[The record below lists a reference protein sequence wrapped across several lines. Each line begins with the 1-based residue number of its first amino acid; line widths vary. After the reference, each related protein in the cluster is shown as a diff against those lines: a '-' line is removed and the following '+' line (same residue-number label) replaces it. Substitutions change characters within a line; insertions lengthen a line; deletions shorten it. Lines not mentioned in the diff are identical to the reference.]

1 MPIVPALGEHPPEP
15 ALDAAEEALRAGE
28 PVVIPTDTVYGVTVD
43 PFVRGATDRLFTV
56 KRRPR
61 DVPLAVLVAD
71 VSQALR
77 LTGDIAPEVE
87 RIMERCWPGA
97 VTLVVPRRPGLDLD
111 LGTSVETVGI
121 RCPDH
126 PVPLALTRRIGPLAT
141 TSANVHGEATPPT
154 AAAIAEAL
162 GDDLLVLDAGPI
174 AGIPSTVLDVTGP
187 EMKVLREGAVALDV
201 VRAAARR
208 S

>member
-1 MPIVPALGEHPPEP
+1 MPIIPALGEHPPEP
-15 ALDAAEEALRAGE
+15 ALDAAEEALRDGRA
-28 PVVIPTDTVYGVTVD
+28 VVIPTDTVYGVTVD
-43 PFVRGATDRLFTV
+43 PFQAGATDRLFAI
-56 KRRPR
+56 KRRSR

-77 LTGDIAPEVE
+77 LTGEITADVE

-97 VTLVVPRRPGLDLD
+97 VTLVVPRKSGIDVD

-154 AAAIAEAL
+154 PAAIAEAL

-187 EMKVLREGAVALDV
+187 ELKVLREGAVALDV
-201 VRAAARR
+201 IRKAARP
-208 S
+208 

>member
-15 ALDAAEEALRAGE
+15 ALDAAEKALRDGE

-43 PFVRGATDRLFTV
+43 PFESGATDRLFAL
-56 KRRPR
+56 KRRSR

-77 LTGDIAPEVE
+77 LTGKVSAEVE

-97 VTLVVPRRPGLDLD
+97 VTLVVPRKPGIDVD
-111 LGTSVETVGI
+111 LGASVETVGI
-121 RCPDH
+121 RCPNH

-141 TSANVHGEATPPT
+141 TSANAHGEATPPT
-154 AAAIAEAL
+154 PAAIAEAL

-174 AGIPSTVLDVTGP
+174 AGIPSTVLDLTGV

-201 VRAAARR
+201 IRQAARP
-208 S
+208 

>member
-15 ALDAAEEALRAGE
+15 ALDAAEEALGKGE

-43 PFVRGATDRLFTV
+43 PFQPRATDRLFAI

-61 DVPLAVLVAD
+61 DVALAVLVAD
-71 VSQALR
+71 VAQALR
-77 LTGDIAPEVE
+77 LTGGITAEVE
-87 RIMERCWPGA
+87 RVMERCWPGA
-97 VTLVVPRRPGLDLD
+97 VTLVVPRKHGLDLD
-111 LGTSVETVGI
+111 LGTSEHTIGI

-126 PVPLALTRRIGPLAT
+126 PVPLALARRIGPLAT

-154 AAAIAEAL
+154 PAAIAESL

-174 AGIPSTVLDVTGP
+174 AGVPSTVLDVTGP

-201 VRAAARR
+201 IRAAARP
-208 S
+208 

>member
-1 MPIVPALGEHPPEP
+1 MPIIPALGEHPPEP
-15 ALDAAEEALRAGE
+15 ALDAAEEALRGGE
-28 PVVIPTDTVYGVTVD
+28 AVVIPTDTVYGVTVD
-43 PFVRGATDRLFTV
+43 PFQLGATDRLFTI
-56 KRRPR
+56 KRRSR

-77 LTGDIAPEVE
+77 LTGEITGDVE

-97 VTLVVPRRPGLDLD
+97 VTLVVPRKPGIDVD

-154 AAAIAEAL
+154 PAAIVEAL

-174 AGIPSTVLDVTGP
+174 AGIPSTVLDLTGP
-187 EMKVLREGAVALDV
+187 ELKVLREGAVALDV
-201 VRAAARR
+201 IRKAARP
-208 S
+208 